1 MNIPLRNKEK
11 NIVDYAIVS
20 ISDYENVNKYRWNR
34 RVQITK
40 TNKNEKKYVKSK
52 INGKYITL
60 HQFLLGKKE
69 NMIIDH
75 INGNGLD
82 NRRDNL
88 RFLTI
93 SQNNQ
98 NRIKKEN
105 SSSKY
110 IGVSFDKN
118 RWKVGFS
125 DICLGYFDNEEE
137 AGKQYDTFVL
147 LNTNGIAKTNNLVKY
162 ENVKNIDIN
171 NLIFKKNRK
180 NDLPKNIIIDGSK
193 YKVSIMYNR
202 KVYTSE
208 KFYKLE
214 NAIKELSV
222 IKDKIQKVKQNE
234 NDQYKLKSIT
244 RNENNQAIITVNDL
258 ECVVD
263 DDKWHELSQIK
274 WNKEKSGYI
283 NSYIN
288 KTMILMHR
296 YLLNP
301 SKNEIVD
308 HINNIRHDNR
318 ISNLRIVSPSINAH
332 NKVKKQNCSSK
343 YTGVSFNKKSK
354 KWISYINFNSKQ
366 IRIGEFNIELDA
378 AKAYNKKAIE
388 LYKENANLNKIE

>member
-1 MNIPLRNKEK
+1 
-11 NIVDYAIVS
+11 
-20 ISDYENVNKYRWNR
+20 KYRWNR

-40 TNKNEKKYVKSK
+40 SNKNEKKYVKSK
-52 INGKYITL
+52 IKGEYTTL

-82 NRRDNL
+82 NRRENL

-110 IGVSFDKN
+110 VGVSFEKN

-125 DICLGYFDNEEE
+125 NICLGYFDNEEE
-137 AGKQYDTFVL
+137 AGKQYDTYVL
-147 LNTNGIAKTNNLVKY
+147 LHTNGIAKTNNLVKY
-162 ENVKNIDIN
+162 EDIKNIDIN
-171 NLIFKKNRK
+171 SLIFKKNRK
-180 NDLPKNIIIDGSK
+180 NDLPKYIYINNCK
-193 YKVSIMYNR
+193 YYVSIKYNR
-202 KVYTSE
+202 TVYNS
-208 KFYKLE
+208 KRSDKLDDV
-214 NAIKELSV
+214 IKELSV
-222 IKDKIQKVKQNE
+222 IKDKIQKVKENE
-234 NDQYKLKSIT
+234 DKEYKLKSII
-244 RNENNQAIITVNDL
+244 RNNNNQAIIKINDID
-258 ECVVD
+258 CIVD

-283 NSYIN
+283 NTYMN
-288 KTMILMHR
+288 KTMVLMHR

-301 SKNEIVD
+301 DKNQLVD
-308 HINNIRHDNR
+308 HINNIRYDNR
-318 ISNLRIVSPSINAH
+318 ISNLRIVSAAVNAH